1 MNELRNIRDITLL
14 GSGGQ
19 YYNWCNAFMGHP
31 RVRKSPDCAPTS
43 FVSMSAVMD
52 GIVFH
57 QSAETIETKRAMF
70 DSAKQRILMMDH
82 TKFERRALYHF
93 AHLNEFDAVIVDR
106 GIPVPTLRQIMDMGN
121 VVVADMKGKAGSAE
135 VLRQS

>member
-14 GSGGQ
+14 GPVASTTTGATRL
-19 YYNWCNAFMGHP
+19 WATP

-106 GIPVPTLRQIMDMGN
+106 EFRYRRCVKLWIWGMWWWRI
-121 VVVADMKGKAGSAE
+121 
-135 VLRQS
+135 

>member
-1 MNELRNIRDITLL
+1 
-14 GSGGQ
+14 
-19 YYNWCNAFMGHP
+19 
-31 RVRKSPDCAPTS
+31 
-43 FVSMSAVMD
+43 MD

>member
-14 GSGGQ
+14 GFGWPVLQLVQRVYG
-19 YYNWCNAFMGHP
+19 P
-31 RVRKSPDCAPTS
+31 LRVRKSPDCAPTS

>member
-1 MNELRNIRDITLL
+1 
-14 GSGGQ
+14 
-19 YYNWCNAFMGHP
+19 
-31 RVRKSPDCAPTS
+31 
-43 FVSMSAVMD
+43 MD

-106 GIPVPTLRQIMDMGN
+106 GIPVPTLRQIMDMGGN
-121 VVVADMKGKAGSAE
+121 VVVADMKGKAGE
-135 VLRQS
+135 R